1 MNKGLRILILSPT
14 AFPSITGNAATTERW
29 RQSLKKKGCTVRISA
44 TRDLDVTD
52 LLHIIEYFKPDII
65 HAYHALHS
73 GVFLLD
79 PRVSEAC
86 DGLPIV
92 VSLPGT
98 DADLETATPNRKDTI
113 LKVCR
118 NANAITAQS
127 NIIIDHLK
135 ANLSEL
141 DDRIFY
147 VPKAPSW
154 IGNDVFDL
162 RGFAGCRPGDVLFF
176 LPAGIR
182 PVKGNLEC
190 LTAFKKVR
198 QASPR
203 ARIVFAGQILDTDY
217 GTLFQE
223 ELTGCTTFASWIRSI
238 APAAMRAAYEGA
250 DIVLNS
256 SFSEGLS
263 NVLLE
268 AISAGKPLLVSDIP
282 STRRLVLGKQKNVPC
297 GVLYNPHDPD
307 DLYGKALELIDDES
321 LRGSMAE
328 AARNGALALP
338 TPADEA
344 NALIEVYKAAESG
357 ELRAQ
362 S

>member
-1 MNKGLRILILSPT
+1 MNKGSRVLILSPT
-14 AFPSITGNAATTERW
+14 IFPSITGNAATTERW
-29 RQSLKKKGCTVRISA
+29 RQSLMKKGYAVLVIA
-44 TRDLDVTD
+44 TRDLNVTD
-52 LLHIIEYFKPDII
+52 LLDAIRHFKPDII

-86 DGLPIV
+86 DGLPVV

-98 DADLETATPNRKDTI
+98 DADLETATPDRKETI

-118 NANAITAQS
+118 NAHAITAQS
-127 NIIIDHLK
+127 TVIIDHLK
-135 ANLSEL
+135 TSLPGL

-147 VPKAPSW
+147 VPKALSW
-154 IGNDVFDL
+154 TGNDTFDL
-162 RGFAGCRPGDVLFF
+162 RGVAGCRLGDVLFF

-190 LTAFKKVR
+190 LRAFKKVS
-198 QASPR
+198 QVSPV
-203 ARIVFAGQILDTDY
+203 AKIVFAGQVLDPDY

-223 ELTGCTTFASWIRSI
+223 ELAGCGAFACRIPSI
-238 APAAMRAAYEGA
+238 APAAMRSAYEGA
-250 DIVLNS
+250 DIVLNT

-268 AISAGKPLLVSDIP
+268 AISAGKPLFVSDIP
-282 STRRLVLGKQKNVPC
+282 STKRLIVGDGKGRPC
-297 GVLYNPHDPD
+297 GILYDPHDPD
-307 DLYGKALELIDDES
+307 DFCRKALELIDNGS

-328 AARNGALALP
+328 AARSRALTLP
-338 TPADEA
+338 TPAEEA
-344 NALIEVYKAAESG
+344 DALIEVYRIAVNSI
-357 ELRAQ
+357 
-362 S
+362 